1 MNRSDFTIVN
11 DADELRVDERCR
23 ELLQRFHRHLLDA
36 GTPPAEA
43 GELAHGA
50 DYYLRDFIVSA
61 RRANLFEEV
70 PGNVRRFA
78 ATWYIVNTLEP
89 NSTELSG
96 YLCGIRALYRYLG
109 TQQLISPEF
118 LQMIEDECAATVW
131 YEERILSFWQITG
144 DGYREWLRQ
153 CPLN

>member
-1 MNRSDFTIVN
+1 
-11 DADELRVDERCR
+11 
-23 ELLQRFHRHLLDA
+23 
-36 GTPPAEA
+36 
-43 GELAHGA
+43 
-50 DYYLRDFIVSA
+50 
-61 RRANLFEEV
+61 
-70 PGNVRRFA
+70 
-78 ATWYIVNTLEP
+78 
-89 NSTELSG
+89 
-96 YLCGIRALYRYLG
+96 LYRYLG